1 MPILDVDIVV
11 ADDEVLDAALPSQLA
26 DAAGEVFGAVAGSA
40 WVRVRPVPRAQ
51 YAENG
56 GGPPEGVHPVLVRVL
71 VAEVPTG
78 SELRNQVH
86 RLTAAIA
93 KVCERPPENVH
104 LVYEPPARGRV
115 AFGGKLAGGAGG

>member
-1 MPILDVDIVV
+1 MPILEVDLVMED
-11 ADDEVLDAALPSQLA
+11 ADALDAALAPALA
-26 DAAGEVFGAVAGSA
+26 DAAGEVFGAVAGTT
-40 WVRVRPVPRAQ
+40 WVQLRPVPRAQ

-71 VAEVPTG
+71 LADVPTG

-93 KVCERPPENVH
+93 KVCGRPPENVH
-104 LVYEPPARGRV
+104 LVYEAPARGRV
-115 AFGGKLAGGAGG
+115 AFGGKLVSGSEP